1 RNADQFGEF
10 IGTSANPADKSPR
23 VASRSHCRIRAASIS
38 KYSDNLGRLGGVGVD
53 VVRYYVG
60 A

>member
-1 RNADQFGEF
+1 M
-10 IGTSANPADKSPR
+10 SANPADKSSR
-23 VASRSHCRIRAASIS
+23 VASRSHYRIRAASIS
-38 KYSDNLGRLGGVGVD
+38 KYSDNLGMALGGVGVD